1 MRALSPPLGTYT
13 FAMYSLCVMSSSGRT
28 TLTLSRKT
36 IDRLRRLKEELG
48 VDSYDELINLLI
60 EERKRNLIERIL
72 RSTILTEDEA
82 REIWKVIREGRETW
96 WKRSY

>member
-1 MRALSPPLGTYT
+1 M
-13 FAMYSLCVMSSSGRT
+13 MSSSGRT

-36 IDRLRRLKEELG
+36 VDRLKKLKEELE

-72 RSTILTEDEA
+72 GSTILTEDEA
-82 REIWKVIREGRETW
+82 KEIWKVIRERRETW

>member
-1 MRALSPPLGTYT
+1 MYPLY
-13 FAMYSLCVMSSSGRT
+13 MMSSSGRT

-36 IDRLRRLKEELG
+36 VDRLKKLKEELV

-72 RSTILTEDEA
+72 GSTILTEDEA
-82 REIWKVIREGRETW
+82 REIRKVIRERRETW

>member
-1 MRALSPPLGTYT
+1 
-13 FAMYSLCVMSSSGRT
+13 MYLLYMMSSSGRT

-36 IDRLRRLKEELG
+36 VDRLKKLKEELE

-72 RSTILTEDEA
+72 GSTILTEDEA
-82 REIWKVIREGRETW
+82 KEIWKVIRERRETW